1 MIDWSSC
8 KISPKR
14 HEDGTN
20 GNKQHDPFS
29 SHRQQAHRGVP
40 AVAVSGS
47 LQMQGIPKRS
57 IEMGFRSIPARLLA
71 RRRASTGRYN
81 HCEIFGNSRG
91 VSRPARS
98 GTPSFPTTERT
109 IHRSLGV
116 WNRRFYATQQYGH
129 SDSNDKNNKI
139 GLFSIPGLIYPSD
152 FQRLTKQ
159 AIQESDSLRDSI
171 PSSIDS
177 QSHAR
182 DALYQLDQISRTVCN
197 VIDAAELCRS
207 AHADPHWRDAANS
220 AFLELQDY
228 IATLNT
234 DQRLYNAL
242 ALVEDGYYSDLSEE
256 ERRFCFLLKR
266 EFELDG
272 IHLPDEERENVKQLH
287 NTVTT
292 LETLFANNITNSH
305 KQFWVDADLVEAVMP
320 RHVLEANGAT
330 YGSDGKQV
338 QLTAASPISH
348 SITSFAASGSLRKEV
363 YIETMT
369 SCPENLDVLD
379 AMIDA
384 RHQLARTL
392 DFESYSHRFLQ
403 DKMAQSPR
411 AVSDFLQ
418 DLQGR
423 IQPAYRQ
430 EMGMLSHAKQQIEGD
445 SEIEPWDVKFYVKLL
460 KAQGGVDPNALAP
473 FLSLSNCLKAM
484 KLLTKTLFGIR
495 MEEMDLEDGER
506 WDIIQDGGN
515 NSSRDDQI
523 RKFVAWEEETGREL
537 GTMYLDL
544 HPRPGKYTHAAHF
557 TVRCGCL
564 ENGPDSDY
572 QKPIVALVCNM
583 NTGQA
588 SFSSHQEVETFL
600 HEFGHA
606 LHSLLSR
613 TNFQHLSGTRAAMD
627 FVETPSHWME
637 HYAWCEHF
645 LPLLATNAN
654 GEPLPE
660 SMVRGLSQSRNQFRF
675 LEMQNQIVLSNFDQ
689 TIFGPQVQSSDQRTP
704 TKDVW
709 ASMHRQSGVPF
720 AENTHWFTNV
730 GHLVTYGAGYYGY
743 LYSQVFA
750 DAIWNELF
758 HKQSLNRSSGE
769 RIWKKM
775 LIHGGARDANIMLED
790 LLGHKPTVDNY
801 WKSLVESMKK
811 KR

>member
-1 MIDWSSC
+1 
-8 KISPKR
+8 
-14 HEDGTN
+14 
-20 GNKQHDPFS
+20 
-29 SHRQQAHRGVP
+29 
-40 AVAVSGS
+40 
-47 LQMQGIPKRS
+47 
-57 IEMGFRSIPARLLA
+57 MGLRALSARLSA
-71 RRRASTGRYN
+71 RRGIAVIRSN
-81 HCEIFGNSRG
+81 FGNSRE
-91 VSRPARS
+91 AANT
-98 GTPSFPTTERT
+98 GTSFFAKNRKTTCRA
-109 IHRSLGV
+109 V
-116 WNRRFYATQQYGH
+116 RFDKRCFTTQQQDH
-129 SDSNDKNNKI
+129 DNEI
-139 GLFSIPGLIYPSD
+139 GLFSIPGLVYPSD
-152 FQRLTKQ
+152 FSRLTKRAVLECDQ
-159 AIQESDSLRDSI
+159 LRDSI

-177 QSHAR
+177 QNHAR
-182 DALYQLDQISRTVCN
+182 DVLYQLDQISRTVCN

-207 AHADPHWRDAANS
+207 AHADPHWREAANQS
-220 AFLELQDY
+220 FLELQNY

-234 DQRLYNAL
+234 DQRLYQAL
-242 ALVEDGYYSDLSEE
+242 AMVEAQYDKDLSEE

-272 IHLPDEERENVKQLH
+272 IHLPDQEREEVKQLH

-292 LETLFANNITNSH
+292 LETLFANNITNSR
-305 KQFWVDADLVEAVMP
+305 KQFWVEANLVEAVIP
-320 RHVLEANGAT
+320 KHVLEANGAV
-330 YGSDGKQV
+330 YGSGEDSTKV
-338 QLTAASPISH
+338 ELTASSPISH
-348 SITSFAASGSLRKEV
+348 SITSFASNGALRKEV
-363 YIETMT
+363 YLETMT

-384 RHQLARTL
+384 RHRLATTL
-392 DFESYSHRFLQ
+392 GFESYGHRFLQ
-403 DKMAQSPR
+403 DKMAQTPQ
-411 AVSDFLQ
+411 AVAEFLQ

-423 IQPAYRQ
+423 IQPAYQQ
-430 EMGMLSHAKQQIEGD
+430 EMGMLSHAKQQIEGS
-445 SEIEPWDVKFYVKLL
+445 SEIEPWDVKFYTKLL
-460 KAQGGVDPNALAP
+460 KAQSGVDPNELAP
-473 FLSLSNCLKAM
+473 YLSLSNCLRAM

-495 MEEMDLEDGER
+495 MEERKLEDGER
-506 WDIIQDGGN
+506 WDLDGEN
-515 NSSRDDQI
+515 NTVEDEPI
-523 RKFVAWEEETGREL
+523 RKFVALEEDTGREL

-613 TNFQHLSGTRAAMD
+613 TNFQHMSGTRASMD

-637 HYAWCEHF
+637 HYAWCKHF
-645 LPLLATNAN
+645 LPLLACKPN

-660 SMVRGLSQSRNQFRF
+660 SMATNLAKSRNQFRF
-675 LEMQNQIVLSNFDQ
+675 IEMQNQIVLSKFDQ
-689 TIFGPQVQSSDQRTP
+689 TIFGPRHGVP
-704 TKDVW
+704 TRDVW
-709 ASMHRQSGVPF
+709 AAMHQQSGVPF

-758 HKQSLNRSSGE
+758 HQQSLNRSSGE

-790 LLGHKPTVDNY
+790 LLGHKPTVDHY
-801 WKSLVESMKK
+801 WTSLVESMKESGN
-811 KR
+811 

>member
-1 MIDWSSC
+1 
-8 KISPKR
+8 
-14 HEDGTN
+14 
-20 GNKQHDPFS
+20 
-29 SHRQQAHRGVP
+29 
-40 AVAVSGS
+40 
-47 LQMQGIPKRS
+47 
-57 IEMGFRSIPARLLA
+57 MGFRSLPSRFLTRGVAATHRYNYSIFGIPRGTIGPARTA
-71 RRRASTGRYN
+71 AVFPSNERRIDQQFR
-81 HCEIFGNSRG
+81 FGKRQ
-91 VSRPARS
+91 
-98 GTPSFPTTERT
+98 
-109 IHRSLGV
+109 
-116 WNRRFYATQQYGH
+116 YATEKGKH
-129 SDSNDKNNKI
+129 SDKI
-139 GLFSIPGLIYPSD
+139 GLFSIPGLIYPND

-159 AIQESDSLRDSI
+159 AIQESDSLRKSI
-171 PSSIDS
+171 PDSIDS
-177 QSHAR
+177 KSHAR

-207 AHADPHWRDAANS
+207 AHADPQWREAANS
-220 AFLELQDY
+220 AFFELQNY
-228 IATLNT
+228 IGTLNA

-242 ALVEDGYYSDLSEE
+242 ALVESGYYLDLSEE
-256 ERRFCFLLKR
+256 ERRFCSLLKR

-272 IHLPDEERENVKQLH
+272 IHLPDQEREEVKQLH

-305 KQFWVDADLVEAVMP
+305 KKFWVDADLVEAVIP
-320 RHVLEANGAT
+320 KHILEANGAI
-330 YGSDGKQV
+330 YGNSSTSDGNTGEQQQQV
-338 QLTAASPISH
+338 QLTTSSPISH
-348 SITSFAASGSLRKEV
+348 SVTSFASNGALRKEV
-363 YIETMT
+363 YVETMT

-384 RHQLARTL
+384 RHKLARKL
-392 DFESYSHRFLQ
+392 DFQSYSHRFLQ
-403 DKMAQSPR
+403 DKMAQSPN
-411 AVSDFLQ
+411 AVFEFLQ

-423 IQPAYRQ
+423 IQPAYQQ
-430 EMGMLSHAKQQIEGD
+430 EMGVLSRAKQSFEGN

-460 KAQGGVDPNALAP
+460 KAQQGVDPNELAP
-473 FLSLSNCLKAM
+473 YLSLSNCLKAM

-495 MEEMDLEDGER
+495 MEEMDLEDRER
-506 WDIIQDGGN
+506 WDVI
-515 NSSRDDQI
+515 RDENDSNRSVPSNKEEQI
-523 RKFVAWEEETGREL
+523 RKFVVSEEETGREL

-613 TNFQHLSGTRAAMD
+613 TSFQHLSGTRAAMD

-637 HYAWCEHF
+637 HYAWCKHF
-645 LPLLATNAN
+645 LPLLATNSS

-660 SMVRGLSQSRNQFRF
+660 SMVRELSQSRNQFRF

-689 TIFGPQVQSSDQRTP
+689 TIFGPQPQSSDQRMP

-709 ASMHRQSGVPF
+709 AAMHRQSGVPF
-720 AENTHWFTNV
+720 ADNTHWFTNV

-801 WKSLVESMKK
+801 WKSLVESMKENGK
-811 KR
+811 

>member
-1 MIDWSSC
+1 M
-8 KISPKR
+8 
-14 HEDGTN
+14 
-20 GNKQHDPFS
+20 
-29 SHRQQAHRGVP
+29 
-40 AVAVSGS
+40 
-47 LQMQGIPKRS
+47 
-57 IEMGFRSIPARLLA
+57 
-71 RRRASTGRYN
+71 
-81 HCEIFGNSRG
+81 
-91 VSRPARS
+91 
-98 GTPSFPTTERT
+98 
-109 IHRSLGV
+109 
-116 WNRRFYATQQYGH
+116 
-129 SDSNDKNNKI
+129 
-139 GLFSIPGLIYPSD
+139 
-152 FQRLTKQ
+152 
-159 AIQESDSLRDSI
+159 ESDGLRDSI
-171 PSSIDS
+171 PSEIQS

-182 DALYQLDQISRTVCN
+182 EVLYQLDQISRTVCN

-207 AHADPHWRDAANS
+207 AHADPHWRDAANE

-228 IATLNT
+228 IATLNA

-242 ALVEDGYYSDLSEE
+242 ALVEAGYYSDLSEE
-256 ERRFCFLLKR
+256 EKRFCFLLKR

-272 IHLPDEERENVKQLH
+272 IHLPSQEREEIKQLH

-305 KQFWVDADLVEAVMP
+305 KQFWVDANLVEAVIP
-320 RHVLEANGAT
+320 RHILEANGAV
-330 YGSDGKQV
+330 YGSGGNYGGKQQQV
-338 QLTAASPISH
+338 QLTASSPISH
-348 SITSFAASGSLRKEV
+348 SITSFASNGALRKEV
-363 YIETMT
+363 YMETMT
-369 SCPENLDVLD
+369 SCPENLEVLD

-384 RHQLARTL
+384 RNRLATTL
-392 DFESYSHRFLQ
+392 GFESYSHRFLQ
-403 DKMAQSPR
+403 DKMAQTPA
-411 AVSDFLQ
+411 AVSEFLQ

-423 IQPAYRQ
+423 IQPAYQQ
-430 EMGMLSHAKQQIEGD
+430 EMGMLSHAKQQIEGN
-445 SEIEPWDVKFYVKLL
+445 SEIEPWDMKFYTKLL

-473 FLSLSNCLKAM
+473 YLSLSNCLRAM
-484 KLLTKTLFGIR
+484 KLLTTTLFGIR
-495 MEEMDLEDGER
+495 MEERKLEDAER
-506 WDIIQDGGN
+506 WDGDD
-515 NSSRDDQI
+515 SSNTTDEPI
-523 RKFVAWEEETGREL
+523 RKFVAVEEETGREL

-564 ENGPDSDY
+564 ENGPNSEY

-613 TNFQHLSGTRAAMD
+613 TNFQHMSGTRASMD

-637 HYAWCEHF
+637 HYAWCKHF
-645 LPLLATNAN
+645 LPLLATNSN

-660 SMVRGLSQSRNQFRF
+660 SMAQGLSQSRNQFRF
-675 LEMQNQIVLSNFDQ
+675 IEMQNQIVLSNFDQ
-689 TIFGPQVQSSDQRTP
+689 AIFGPSGDQRTP
-704 TKDVW
+704 TKDIW
-709 ASMHRQSGVPF
+709 AAVHKQSGVPF

-758 HKQSLNRSSGE
+758 HQQSLNRSAGE

-790 LLGHKPTVDNY
+790 LLGHKPTVDHY
-801 WKSLVESMKK
+801 WKSLVESMKETK
-811 KR
+811 N

>member
-1 MIDWSSC
+1 M
-8 KISPKR
+8 
-14 HEDGTN
+14 G
-20 GNKQHDPFS
+20 
-29 SHRQQAHRGVP
+29 
-40 AVAVSGS
+40 
-47 LQMQGIPKRS
+47 
-57 IEMGFRSIPARLLA
+57 GFRSLPARFLA
-71 RRRASTGRYN
+71 RRRAYN
-81 HCEIFGNSRG
+81 HCATFGIPTSSSSVG
-91 VSRPARS
+91 RPART
-98 GTPSFPTTERT
+98 GETFQTTTDTITYRT
-109 IHRSLGV
+109 FGV
-116 WNRRFYATQQYGH
+116 DSRRLYATTQQH
-129 SDSNDKNNKI
+129 NENKI
-139 GLFSIPGLIYPSD
+139 GLFSIPGLIYPND
-152 FQRLTKQ
+152 FQRMAKQ

-171 PSSIDS
+171 PSSIES
-177 QSHAR
+177 QSQAR

-220 AFLELQDY
+220 AFFELQDY

-242 ALVEDGYYSDLSEE
+242 ALVEDGYYADLSEE

-272 IHLPDEERENVKQLH
+272 IHLPDQERQDVKQLH

-305 KQFWVDADLVEAVMP
+305 KEFSVDADLVEAVIP
-320 RHVLEANGAT
+320 KHVLEANGAV
-330 YGSDGKQV
+330 YGNNNSSSSDGNQQQQQQV
-338 QLTAASPISH
+338 HLTANSPISH
-348 SITSFAASGSLRKEV
+348 SITSFASSGALRKEV
-363 YIETMT
+363 YMETMT

-384 RHQLARTL
+384 RHKLATTL

-403 DKMAQSPR
+403 DKMAQSPS
-411 AVSDFLQ
+411 AVFEFLQ

-423 IQPAYRQ
+423 IQPAYEQ
-430 EMGMLSHAKQQIEGD
+430 EMGMLSHAKQQIEGN
-445 SEIEPWDVKFYVKLL
+445 SVIEPWDVKFYVKLL
-460 KAQGGVDPNALAP
+460 KAQGGVDPSELAP
-473 FLSLSNCLKAM
+473 YLSLSNCLKAM

-495 MEEMDLEDGER
+495 MEEMDLEDEER
-506 WDIIQDGGN
+506 WDIIQDGNNISGSNKAAQGN
-515 NSSRDDQI
+515 KEEQI
-523 RKFVAWEEETGREL
+523 RKFVVSEEDTGREL

-637 HYAWCEHF
+637 HYAWCKHF

-660 SMVRGLSQSRNQFRF
+660 SMVEGLSQSRNQFRF

-689 TIFGPQVQSSDQRTP
+689 TIFGPQSQSSDQRVP

-709 ASMHRQSGVPF
+709 AAMHQQSGVPF
-720 AENTHWFTNV
+720 ANNTHWFTNV

-750 DAIWNELF
+750 DDIWNELF
-758 HKQSLNRSSGE
+758 HKQSLNRTSGE

-775 LIHGGARDANIMLED
+775 LIHGGARDANVMLED

-801 WKSLVESMKK
+801 WKSLVESMKENGK
-811 KR
+811 Q

>member
-1 MIDWSSC
+1 
-8 KISPKR
+8 
-14 HEDGTN
+14 
-20 GNKQHDPFS
+20 
-29 SHRQQAHRGVP
+29 
-40 AVAVSGS
+40 
-47 LQMQGIPKRS
+47 
-57 IEMGFRSIPARLLA
+57 MGLRTLSARLLT
-71 RRRASTGRYN
+71 RRGIASVRSN
-81 HCEIFGNSRG
+81 SAAFGASCHA
-91 VSRPARS
+91 ARS
-98 GTPSFPTTERT
+98 ETTFFPGKRTFRAFEFNKRSF
-109 IHRSLGV
+109 V
-116 WNRRFYATQQYGH
+116 TQEDQR
-129 SDSNDKNNKI
+129 DNEI
-139 GLFSIPGLIYPSD
+139 GLFSIPGLIYPND
-152 FQRLTKQ
+152 FRKLTKR
-159 AIQESDSLRDSI
+159 AIQESDQLRDSI

-177 QSHAR
+177 QNHAR
-182 DALYQLDQISRTVCN
+182 DVLYQLDQISRTVCN

-207 AHADPHWRDAANS
+207 AHADPHWRDAANQS
-220 AFLELQDY
+220 FLELQDY

-234 DQRLYNAL
+234 DQRLYQAL
-242 ALVEDGYYSDLSEE
+242 ALVEDQFDPGLSEE

-272 IHLPDEERENVKQLH
+272 IHLPDQERLEVKELH

-292 LETLFANNITNSH
+292 LETLFANNITNSR
-305 KQFWVDADLVEAVMP
+305 KQFWVDANLVEAVVP
-320 RHVLEANGAT
+320 KHILEANGAI
-330 YGSDGKQV
+330 YGSGNQQNQV
-338 QLTAASPISH
+338 QLTASSPISH
-348 SITSFAASGSLRKEV
+348 SITSFASSGALRKEV
-363 YIETMT
+363 YLETMT

-384 RHQLARTL
+384 RHRLAMTL
-392 DFESYSHRFLQ
+392 GFESYGHRFLQ
-403 DKMAQSPR
+403 DKMAQTPQ
-411 AVSDFLQ
+411 AVADFLQ

-423 IQPAYRQ
+423 IRPAYQQ
-430 EMGMLSHAKQQIEGD
+430 EMGMLSHAKQQIEGAT
-445 SEIEPWDVKFYVKLL
+445 EIEPWDVKFYTKLL
-460 KAQGGVDPNALAP
+460 KAQGGVDPNDLAP
-473 FLSLSNCLKAM
+473 YLSLSNCLRAM

-495 MEEMDLEDGER
+495 MEEMKMKDGER
-506 WDIIQDGGN
+506 WDVIRDGENKISN
-515 NSSRDDQI
+515 NNEDEPI
-523 RKFVAWEEETGREL
+523 RKFVAFEEDTGREL

-613 TNFQHLSGTRAAMD
+613 TNFQHLSGTRASMD

-637 HYAWCEHF
+637 HFAWCRHF
-645 LPLLATNAN
+645 LPQLAQKAN
-654 GEPLPE
+654 GQPIPE
-660 SMVRGLSQSRNQFRF
+660 DMAKSLSQSRNQFRF
-675 LEMQNQIVLSNFDQ
+675 IEMQNQIVLSRFDQ
-689 TIFGPQVQSSDQRTP
+689 TIFGPRHGVP
-704 TKDVW
+704 TREVW
-709 ASMHRQSGVPF
+709 AAVHQQSGVPF

-758 HKQSLNRSSGE
+758 HQQSLNRNSGE

-790 LLGHKPTVDNY
+790 LLGHKPTVDHY
-801 WKSLVESMKK
+801 WKSLVESMKENGN
-811 KR
+811 